1 MATASWFNAVLVL
14 NLASHA
20 SLLSGLKVA
29 PSWRAPSTW
38 QATLPGETDR
48 YIIASFPKDFK
59 VSYAKLPDPTWRPLV
74 VGLRDPG
81 AIALDQRNNRLF
93 VADPASNVVYWYQL
107 EVQPISKFLVTDGV
121 QHIAA
126 SNMTAHG
133 LAASP
138 AGDLFISGRAAV
150 KPPLTSKEAIYRRD
164 CDDLAAST
172 GKAQADRLWTAGDGR
187 WVPVML
193 QTGRPNPSAP
203 MTPST
208 PEMFVPGPIGVD
220 MFSVYWGNSIKRNA
234 SAVAKAAATV
244 PAPLSGSGNNLP
256 QPKVHASA
264 VANNVDFVTGMA
276 ITAAG
281 VFYAGQ
287 PAEGAAGIFG
297 VPYGC
302 VQDGK
307 TDCVK
312 KVAEISNVAALAWD
326 GEATLYV
333 ADKSTGS
340 LLSMASTR
348 IARHALAKVAD
359 AKGIKSMAV
368 LTVPSS
374 ATACAPALAM
384 LLAALLAC
392 SL

>member
-1 MATASWFNAVLVL
+1 M
-14 NLASHA
+14 
-20 SLLSGLKVA
+20 
-29 PSWRAPSTW
+29 
-38 QATLPGETDR
+38 PGETDR

-74 VGLRDPG
+74 VGLRDPT
-81 AIALDQRNNRLF
+81 AIAIDQRNNRLF
-93 VADPASNVVYWYQL
+93 VADSAANVVYWYQL
-107 EVQPISKFLVTDGV
+107 EVQQPSKFLVTDGV
-121 QHIAA
+121 QHVAA
-126 SNMTAHG
+126 PNMTAHG

-150 KPPLTSKEAIYRRD
+150 KPPLTSKEAIYRREGS
-164 CDDLAAST
+164 DLAADT
-172 GKAQADRLWTAGDGR
+172 GKVERLWTAGDGT

-193 QTGRPNPSAP
+193 QTGAPNPSAR
-203 MTPST
+203 MSPST

-244 PAPLSGSGNNLP
+244 PAPLSGSGGGLP
-256 QPKVHASA
+256 QPRVRASV
-264 VANNVDFVTGMA
+264 VADNVDFVTSMA
-276 ITAAG
+276 VTAAG

-297 VPYGC
+297 VPSGC
-302 VQDGK
+302 QEDGK
-307 TDCVK
+307 TNCVK
-312 KVAEISNVAALAWD
+312 RVADISNAAALAWD

-348 IARHALAKVAD
+348 VARHALAKVAD
-359 AKGIKSMAV
+359 ARGIKSMAV

-374 ATACAPALAM
+374 ATTCAPALAM
-384 LLAALLAC
+384 LLAALLVS